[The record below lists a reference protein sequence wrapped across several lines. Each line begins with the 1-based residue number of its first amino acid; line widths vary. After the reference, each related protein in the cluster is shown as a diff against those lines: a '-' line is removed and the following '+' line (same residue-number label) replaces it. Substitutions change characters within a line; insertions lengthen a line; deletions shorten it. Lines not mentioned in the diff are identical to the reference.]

1 MLAKALRP
9 EGFFCVRRVRT
20 SHRKETAMIKTG
32 IVGATGYTGYELTQL
47 LARHPQARLVWA
59 TSESSAGKRISD
71 LYPSPDDTRLIR
83 FDDAPLAQAD
93 VIFFCL
99 PHAASMDAVARARA
113 AGVRA
118 IDLSAD
124 FRLPDP
130 QVYERWY
137 ATPHT
142 QTDLLKSAVYGL
154 CEVNRENI
162 AGAELV
168 ANPGCYPTSVNLG
181 LWPLARAGALGPAI
195 IADSKSG
202 VSGAGRKLRLGSH
215 FVEINENMVPY
226 SIGYAHRHI
235 AEMELILGRHVPDVQ
250 ITFSPHLIPV
260 NRGILSTLYVT
271 LDPGLSEQNVR
282 DIYRQAYEH
291 EPFIHLLPSGQT
303 ATLRH
308 TVNTNRV
315 AIGVTPLPRP
325 GQWIVTASEDNLLKG
340 ASGQAVQNM
349 NLMFGLEETAGLL

>member
-1 MLAKALRP
+1 
-9 EGFFCVRRVRT
+9 
-20 SHRKETAMIKTG
+20 MITVG
-32 IVGATGYTGYELTQL
+32 IVGATGYTGYELIQL
-47 LARHPQARLVWA
+47 IARHPQARLVWA

-71 LYPSPDDTRLIR
+71 LYPSPDDTQLIR
-83 FDDAPLAQAD
+83 FADAPLSQAD

-99 PHAASMDAVARARA
+99 PHAASMEAVARARA

-124 FRLPDP
+124 FRLLDP

-137 ATPHT
+137 NTPHT
-142 QTDLLKSAVYGL
+142 QTDLLASAVYGL
-154 CEVNRENI
+154 CEVNRAAI

-181 LWPLARAGALGPAI
+181 LWPLARAGVLGPRI

-202 VSGAGRKLRLGSH
+202 VSGAGRKLRLGSQ

-235 AEMELILGRHVPDVQ
+235 AEMELILGQHIPDVS

-260 NRGILSTLYVT
+260 NRGILSTLYVSI
-271 LDPGLSEQNVR
+271 DPALGEADVR
-282 DIYRQAYEH
+282 DIYRQAYEN
-291 EPFIHLLPSGQT
+291 EPFIHLLPPGQT

-308 TVNTNRV
+308 TVNSNRV

-325 GQWIVTASEDNLLKG
+325 GEWVITASEDNLLKG

-349 NLMFGLEETAGLL
+349 NLMFGLDETLGLM

>member
-1 MLAKALRP
+1 MLN
-9 EGFFCVRRVRT
+9 
-20 SHRKETAMIKTG
+20 IG
-32 IVGATGYTGYELTQL
+32 IVGATGYTGYELIQII
-47 LARHPQARLVWA
+47 ARHPQARLVWA

-71 LYPSPDDTRLIR
+71 LYPTPDDTRLIH
-83 FDDAPLAQAD
+83 FDDAPLTQAD
-93 VIFFCL
+93 VVFFCL
-99 PHAASMDAVARARA
+99 PHAASMEAVARARR

-130 QVYERWY
+130 QTYEHWY
-137 ATPHT
+137 NTSHT
-142 QTDLLKSAVYGL
+142 QIELLKTAVYGL
-154 CEVNRENI
+154 CEVNRGAIME
-162 AGAELV
+162 AELV

-181 LWPLARAGALGPAI
+181 LWPLARAGVLGPRI

-202 VSGAGRKLRLGSH
+202 VSGAGRKLRLSSH

-235 AEMELILGRHVPDVQ
+235 AEMELILGQHIPDVA

-271 LDPGLSEQNVR
+271 LDPALRESDVREIYQN
-282 DIYRQAYEH
+282 AYAD

-308 TVNTNRV
+308 TVHSNRV

-325 GQWIVTASEDNLLKG
+325 GQWIITASEDNLLKG